1 MKIAFVGHAAVGKD
15 TLADYVSAKLSL
27 TNISSGNI
35 IRDYVLKNKLGT
47 LERENLQKV
56 GNELRAKH
64 GGDYLVRL
72 ALEKN
77 PNNIIMSGL
86 RTLDEVETFKS
97 LGGKVIAVIATPER
111 RYELAQI
118 RKRIG
123 DDVTF
128 AEWHAK
134 EMIEYSNNDH
144 AKQNIEGA
152 IALAD
157 YVIENTGTL
166 GELFQDCDEVLMN
179 ITLQ

>member
-1 MKIAFVGHAAVGKD
+1 MKLAFVGHAAVGKD

-27 TNISSGNI
+27 TNVSSGNL
-35 IRDYVLKNKLGT
+35 IRNYVLENKLGN
-47 LERENLQKV
+47 LDRENLQKV
-56 GNELRAKH
+56 GNELRTQH

-72 ALEKN
+72 AFEKN
-77 PNNIIMSGL
+77 HENIIMSGL

-111 RYELAQI
+111 RYELVQI
-118 RKRIG
+118 RKRVG

-134 EMIEYSNNDH
+134 EMSEYSNNDH
-144 AKQNIEGA
+144 AKQNIEGV

-157 YVIENTGTL
+157 YIIENTGTL
-166 GELFQDCDEVLMN
+166 GELFQDCDVVLAQ
-179 ITLQ
+179 IQEK